1 MHCIT
6 APERIS
12 WSYICINCLLCIVWQ
27 VYKAEHS
34 REIISYSAR
43 ITQICPREG
52 WLEHNPVEILHAV
65 RECIS
70 CGVKSL
76 EKLNYSVQD
85 IVTIGISNQR
95 ETTIAWDKTTGEPL
109 YNAIGE
115 LLVCGL
121 LCKCNGYDKMCGN
134 VLHLR

>member
-1 MHCIT
+1 M
-6 APERIS
+6 
-12 WSYICINCLLCIVWQ
+12 
-27 VYKAEHS
+27 
-34 REIISYSAR
+34 ISYSAR

-52 WLEHNPVEILHAV
+52 WTEHNPVEILHAV

-76 EKLNYSVQD
+76 EKLNYSVED

-115 LLVCGL
+115 LLVCG
-121 LCKCNGYDKMCGN
+121 MI
-134 VLHLR
+134 